1 MKIFKEVETEEVQI
15 LYTATLEN
23 GVRLE
28 VYGDYAIGDDGKT
41 YYHVG
46 FEDEEG
52 ILQTL
57 GWSCEADS
65 LVVM

>member
-1 MKIFKEVETEEVQI
+1 MKTLKEVATEEVKI
-15 LYTATLEN
+15 LYTAVLEN
-23 GVRLE
+23 GVQID
-28 VYGDYAIGDDGKT
+28 VYGDYAIGDDGKK

-46 FEDEEG
+46 FEDETGVLET
-52 ILQTL
+52 I

>member
-1 MKIFKEVETEEVQI
+1 MQILKEVEAEETKI
-15 LYTATLEN
+15 LYVATLEN
-23 GVRLE
+23 GVHLD
-28 VYGDYAIGDDGKT
+28 VYGDYAIGDDGKK

-46 FEDEEG
+46 FEDETGVLE
-52 ILQTL
+52 TL